1 MEKFSY
7 EANGYNRSEVNQ
19 FVGDVIRETEGIITR
34 VKKQSAE
41 IEDLKKELMHY
52 KEIEDTLKNAIMK
65 AEETGDN
72 IKKMAREER
81 EMIITDA
88 KHNASRIVNEA
99 LLKAEKI
106 EANADLVERNM
117 RIFKRKLKAI
127 VDEIEV
133 LELEEK

>member
-1 MEKFSY
+1 MKRLSSITCAKADSSFFS
-7 EANGYNRSEVNQ
+7 
-19 FVGDVIRETEGIITR
+19 T
-34 VKKQSAE
+34 
-41 IEDLKKELMHY
+41 KELQHY
-52 KEIEDTLKNAIMK
+52 KEIENTLKSAIMK

-106 EANADLVERNM
+106 EVHADTVERNM
-117 RIFKRKLKAI
+117 RIFMN
-127 VDEIEV
+127 
-133 LELEEK
+133 